1 MYRYYPYCIQFL
13 IEVAREKNSTPL
25 PLIPEKFGPRLP
37 PERYCLT
44 ANNYKLKEK
53 HKPVSLKT
61 ELLIK
66 GKSQVIVHLQS
77 SLSKPQVTLSATFRL
92 PLKQTTTTAS
102 SLRSQLTSP
111 LLQST
116 GLSATSGPSKIVM
129 LTGSGTKQQS
139 SSAGLLAQLQQ
150 QPTKQSMPTLG
161 SLGGGQVRGNNSS
174 SNNNTSS
181 NGISLSMPTLSQPK

>member
-1 MYRYYPYCIQFL
+1 MQFL

-53 HKPVSLKT
+53 HKPVSCDNWNDYLRC
-61 ELLIK
+61 LVLI
-66 GKSQVIVHLQS
+66 SLQP
-77 SLSKPQVTLSATFRL
+77 SLNKPQVTLSATFRL

-102 SLRSQLTSP
+102 TSLRSQLTSP

-116 GLSATSGPSKIVM
+116 GLSATSGSSKIVM

-139 SSAGLLAQLQQ
+139 TSAGLLAQLQQ
-150 QPTKQSMPTLG
+150 QPTKQNMPTLG
-161 SLGGGQVRGNNSS
+161 SLGGGLVRGNNSS
-174 SNNNTSS
+174 SNNNNTGS
-181 NGISLSMPTLSQPK
+181 NGILLSMPTLTQPK

>member
-1 MYRYYPYCIQFL
+1 M
-13 IEVAREKNSTPL
+13 

-53 HKPVSLKT
+53 HKPVSYENRIIIKNKPLVVF
-61 ELLIK
+61 LL
-66 GKSQVIVHLQS
+66 Q

-139 SSAGLLAQLQQ
+139 SAAGLLAQLQQ
-150 QPTKQSMPTLG
+150 QPTKQNMPTLG
-161 SLGGGQVRGNNSS
+161 SLGGGQARGNNSS
-174 SNNNTSS
+174 SNNNTQTASSS
-181 NGISLSMPTLSQPK
+181 NGISLSMPTLNQPK